1 MLPLA
6 VALSSLIGLTL
17 GLLGGGGSILTLPL
31 LTYVAGLEP
40 RSAIASSL
48 LVVGTTSLIG
58 AIGHARAGRVRWRTA
73 FVFGGAGM
81 LGAVAGSRAA
91 AHLPAKLL
99 MVLFALLML
108 GTSLAMLRGR
118 RPSGTPA
125 TPTGAPADLPWL
137 SAIVYGAAVGSVT
150 GLLGAG
156 GGFLIVPA
164 LVLLGRLEMPVAVG
178 TSLVVIAM
186 SSMSGL
192 ASRLGHVPISWSL
205 TAMVTA
211 AAVLGTLVGGRL
223 AGRVSAT
230 SLRKGF
236 GVLVLLMGVLVL
248 SKELW

>member
-31 LTYVAGLEP
+31 LTYVAGVEP

-48 LVVGTTSLIG
+48 LVVGTTSIIG

-73 FVFGGAGM
+73 LVFGGAGM
-81 LGAVAGSRAA
+81 VGAVAGSRVA

-108 GTSLAMLRGR
+108 VTAIAMLRGR
-118 RPSGTPA
+118 RPNAS
-125 TPTGAPADLPWL
+125 APPPERSAELPWL
-137 SAIVYGAAVGSVT
+137 SAIIYGAAVGSVT

-164 LVLLGRLEMPVAVG
+164 LVLLGQLEMPVAVG
-178 TSLVVIAM
+178 TSLVVISM
-186 SSMSGL
+186 SSFSGL
-192 ASRLGHVPISWSL
+192 ASRLGHVSISWSL

-211 AAVLGTLVGGRL
+211 AAVIGTIAGGQL
-223 AGRVSAT
+223 ADRVSAA

-236 GVLVLLMGVLVL
+236 GLLVLGMAALVL
-248 SKELW
+248 GKELL

>member
-31 LTYVAGLEP
+31 LTYVAGVEP

-48 LVVGTTSLIG
+48 LVVGTTSIIG

-73 FVFGGAGM
+73 LVFGGAGM
-81 LGAVAGSRAA
+81 VGAVAGSRVA

-108 GTSLAMLRGR
+108 VTAIAMLRGR
-118 RPSGTPA
+118 RPSA
-125 TPTGAPADLPWL
+125 SAPPERSAELPWI
-137 SAIVYGAAVGSVT
+137 SAIIYGAAVGSVT

-164 LVLLGRLEMPVAVG
+164 LVLLGQLEMPVAVG
-178 TSLVVIAM
+178 TSLVVISM
-186 SSMSGL
+186 SSFSGL
-192 ASRLGHVPISWSL
+192 ASRLGHVSISWSL

-211 AAVLGTLVGGRL
+211 AAVIGTIVGGQL
-223 AGRVSAT
+223 ADRVSAA

-236 GVLVLLMGVLVL
+236 GVLVLGMAALVL
-248 SKELW
+248 GKELL

>member
-1 MLPLA
+1 MVPLA

-31 LTYVAGLEP
+31 LTYVAGVEP

-48 LVVGTTSLIG
+48 LVVGTTSLVG

-73 FVFGGAGM
+73 LVFGGAGM
-81 LGAVAGSRAA
+81 VGAVAGSRGA

-108 GTSLAMLRGR
+108 VTAVAMLRGR
-118 RPSGTPA
+118 RPPPA
-125 TPTGAPADLPWL
+125 SALQPEPSAELPWL
-137 SAIVYGAAVGSVT
+137 SAIIYGAAVGSVT

-164 LVLLGRLEMPVAVG
+164 LVLLGQLEMPVAVG

-186 SSMSGL
+186 SSFTGL
-192 ASRLGHVPISWSL
+192 ASRLGHVSISWSL

-211 AAVLGTLVGGRL
+211 AAVLGTLAGGAL
-223 AGRVSAT
+223 SDRVSAA

-236 GVLVLLMGVLVL
+236 GALVLAMAALVL
-248 SKELW
+248 GKELL